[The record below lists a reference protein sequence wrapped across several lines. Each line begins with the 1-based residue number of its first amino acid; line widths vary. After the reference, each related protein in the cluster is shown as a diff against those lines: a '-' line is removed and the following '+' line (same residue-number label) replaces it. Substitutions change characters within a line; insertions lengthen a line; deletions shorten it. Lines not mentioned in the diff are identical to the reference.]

1 MKNRILWGLWILMY
15 GICAGLG
22 HVAEP
27 AGNQL
32 WAIPLL
38 AALFFVPGALLL
50 FDALRR
56 QDRKQFCILRWISG
70 LSVGLTVVTLIAN
83 VISALGGET
92 LGVVLH
98 EILIIVSVPMLCLG
112 KWYLSMFL
120 WCCIFFATLKKP
132 VK

>member
-1 MKNRILWGLWILMY
+1 MKKRILWGAWILLY
-15 GICAGLG
+15 GICAGLA
-22 HVAEP
+22 HIPQRE
-27 AGNQL
+27 GNQL
-32 WAIPLL
+32 WAIPAL

-56 QDRKQFCILRWISG
+56 NDGQLLRALRWISG

-83 VISALGGET
+83 VLSALGGET
-92 LGVVLH
+92 LGWVLH
-98 EILIIVSVPMLCLG
+98 EILIFVSVPMLCLG

-132 VK
+132 AK